1 MWRNDEHWNYYNEFM
16 GGMLVVT
23 DYTDRVHYEDNEGC
37 NTDGLGNDG
46 GDNFSYDN
54 SGKTEIM
61 LTIKE
66 MTQIAVTMVGL
77 TTGQDRSSCG
87 GGRCS
92 RPLPT
97 LGSTDTMEMA
107 TQTSRLNE
115 AKNSCSLH
123 WPVAEPV

>member
-1 MWRNDEHWNYYNEFM
+1 MKTMRVVTLM
-16 GGMLVVT
+16 VGAMMVVTTLVVT
-23 DYTDRVHYEDNEGC
+23 IVERTQR
-37 NTDGLGNDG
+37 
-46 GDNFSYDN
+46 
-54 SGKTEIM
+54 M

-66 MTQIAVTMVGL
+66 MTPIAVTMVGL
-77 TTGQDRSSCG
+77 TTGQERSSCG